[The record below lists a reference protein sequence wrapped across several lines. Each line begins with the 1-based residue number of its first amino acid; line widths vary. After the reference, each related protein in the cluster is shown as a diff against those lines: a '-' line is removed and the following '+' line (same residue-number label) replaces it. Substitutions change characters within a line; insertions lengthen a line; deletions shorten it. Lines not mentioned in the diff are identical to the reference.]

1 MLEKGGPL
9 DEVLAG
15 QHRAAESAA
24 TGPSHRVIAVHG
36 KPLKGSAH
44 SGAPGARHL
53 LSAVPHAPA
62 ATIAQVELGSKTNE
76 TRHFRPLPAPLELPG
91 AGIGTGLDNDAVEGE
106 AIGES
111 QNHQP
116 SRVRLRR
123 VRLRTEAIN
132 EAGSETA
139 VLAMAFRLRLRLRL
153 IELARNRWCAVNAP
167 SLVVPVSAVARFA
180 CGHLAATAPAV
191 AV

>member
-24 TGPSHRVIAVHG
+24 TGPSHRVVAVHG

-44 SGAPGARHL
+44 SGAPGRHL
-53 LSAVPHAPA
+53 LSAATHAPVP
-62 ATIAQVELGSKTNE
+62 TIAQVELGSKTNE
-76 TRHFRPLPAPLELPG
+76 TRHFRPLSAPLELAG

-111 QNHQP
+111 QDHQP

-139 VLAMAFRLRLRLRL
+139 ALAMAFRLRL
-153 IELARNRWCAVNAP
+153 IELAQNRWCAVNAP

>member
-1 MLEKGGPL
+1 M
-9 DEVLAG
+9 
-15 QHRAAESAA
+15 
-24 TGPSHRVIAVHG
+24 HG

-44 SGAPGARHL
+44 SGAPGRHL
-53 LSAVPHAPA
+53 LSAATHAPVP
-62 ATIAQVELGSKTNE
+62 TIAQVELGSKTNE
-76 TRHFRPLPAPLELPG
+76 TRHFRPLPAPLELAG
-91 AGIGTGLDNDAVEGE
+91 AGIGAGLDNDAVESE

-111 QNHQP
+111 QDHQP

-132 EAGSETA
+132 EAGTETA
-139 VLAMAFRLRLRLRL
+139 VLAMAFRLRL
-153 IELARNRWCAVNAP
+153 IELTRNRWCAVNAP
-167 SLVVPVSAVARFA
+167 SLVVPVRAAARFA

>member
-9 DEVLAG
+9 DEGLAG
-15 QHRAAESAA
+15 LHRAAESATA
-24 TGPSHRVIAVHG
+24 GPSHRVVAVDG

-76 TRHFRPLPAPLELPG
+76 TRHFRPLPAPLELAG

-111 QNHQP
+111 QDHQP

-139 VLAMAFRLRLRLRL
+139 VLAMAFRLRL
-153 IELARNRWCAVNAP
+153 IELAQNRWCAVNAP